1 MVEKFIKFIK
11 RSPNKKRF
19 EKVLQ
24 DILDNN
30 LDWYHIQSIK
40 GKQWYFRLRIWSVRF
55 IYKTTK
61 KWNVLINVNNRWDIY
76 KNI

>member
-30 LDWYHIQSIK
+30 LD
-40 GKQWYFRLRIWSVRF
+40 
-55 IYKTTK
+55 
-61 KWNVLINVNNRWDIY
+61 
-76 KNI
+76 